1 MTTRHLID
9 PEIIPLL
16 EQFPGFEFAAETLP
30 VIRELSSQRFDFLD
44 PPPLAPEVRRI
55 EGPGGVLEIYW
66 FDSAPGSSDRAALL
80 HIHGGGMII
89 GSAASMQHNPSAIA
103 AWLGIPV
110 ASVEYRLAPDHPFPA
125 PQEDC
130 YAGLAWLA
138 ANAAD
143 LGIDPERIGIIGESA
158 GGGLAAAVA
167 QMARDLGTPRL
178 AAQFLTYPMLDHR
191 TGGGDCPYANAGTG
205 EFVWTRA
212 SNCFGWEALRGDYLL
227 DDTRKGW
234 FSPIRA
240 DDLSGLPPTWIG
252 VGALDLF
259 LDEDIEYARRLAHAR
274 VPVEL
279 HVYPGAIHAFNAVA
293 DAAVTRAFNRDLRAS
308 ITRLLGLAV
317 PA

>member
-1 MTTRHLID
+1 MSTRHLVD
-9 PEIIPLL
+9 PELLPLL
-16 EQFPGFEFAAETLP
+16 E
-30 VIRELSSQRFDFLD
+30 VIAGFDFTAEALPAIRQQSEERFAFLGD
-44 PPPLAPEVRRI
+44 PPLAPEVREI
-55 EGPGGVLEIYW
+55 KGPDGPLEVYW
-66 FDSAPGSSDRAALL
+66 FDPAPGTTGRAALL

-89 GSAASMQHNPSAIA
+89 GSAKGMQHGPSAMA
-103 AWLGIPV
+103 MALGIPV
-110 ASVEYRLAPDHPFPA
+110 ASVEYRLAPEHPFPD

-138 ANAAD
+138 SHAEE
-143 LGIDPERIGIIGESA
+143 LGVDPERIGIIGESA

-191 TGGGDCPYANAGTG
+191 TGSANCPYANAGTG
-205 EFVWTRA
+205 EFVWNRP
-212 SNCFGWEALRGDYLL
+212 SNQFGWEALRGDYEL

-234 FSPIRA
+234 FSPMRA
-240 DDLSGLPPTWIG
+240 DDLAGLPPTWIG

-259 LDEDIEYARRLAHAR
+259 LDEDLEYARLLAHSQ

-293 DAAVTRAFNRDLRAS
+293 DAETAKAFNRDLMSAVA
-308 ITRLLGLAV
+308 RLLKLGR
-317 PA
+317 